1 MWKEFDPIRT
11 NDKLS
16 HAKCI
21 HYNKVFVAS
30 RSSGTSQCLRH
41 LKVCKVRLR
50 MHHLIEHM
58 HANLSP
64 TADVMKNWKFDQ
76 EVSRKELLRMI
87 VLQELPFSIV
97 EHVGFRRFVASLNP
111 YFKVISRTTLR
122 NDCMAAYEDHK
133 LALFDVLKSSNSR
146 VSLTADMWTS
156 IQNLGYLC
164 VTCHYIDNEWKLQ
177 KRIIKFALVPTP
189 HDGITMFSEML
200 KAIQEWHIENKL
212 FSVTLDNASVNDTMM
227 THLKTNLVG
236 KTMLPCD
243 GVLLHFRC
251 AAHIF
256 NLIVQDGLKTM
267 SNAINSIRESVKYVR
282 SSQSRGQ
289 RFEEM
294 IAQVGIKTNRRPSL
308 DVSTRWNSTYLM
320 LDSSLLVRMAFEA
333 LDRHD
338 INYLHQPFDYQWT
351 MAEKLCALLK
361 VFYEATVAVS
371 GTLYPTSTCYFH
383 ELWKIKMV
391 LDKEATNEDVTIASI
406 VKEMK
411 EKFKKYWDAQ
421 YLQICFPVIFDPR
434 YKYKFIEFRLKS
446 AFGAAATPYLKEIK
460 SNMQKL
466 FDEYSAKYGGSNNI
480 NSQPETSVEQNV
492 DASNQFAD
500 WRQFLHDKSRSKV
513 KSELSRYLADMPQE
527 GDFQDG
533 HDFDI
538 LNWWMVN
545 KTKYPVI
552 SRMARDVLAIPATS
566 VASEAAFSTGER
578 IISDYR
584 SRLSSS
590 TVEALICLQDWMRA
604 EGLGDFFARDLA
616 ESDDQNVQHSGI

>member
-1 MWKEFDPIRT
+1 MWKEFDPICT

-87 VLQELPFSIV
+87 VFQELPFSIV

-111 YFKVISRTTLR
+111 YFKVIS
-122 NDCMAAYEDHK
+122 K

-156 IQNLGYLC
+156 IQNLGYL
-164 VTCHYIDNEWKLQ
+164 
-177 KRIIKFALVPTP
+177 
-189 HDGITMFSEML
+189 
-200 KAIQEWHIENKL
+200 
-212 FSVTLDNASVNDTMM
+212 
-227 THLKTNLVG
+227 
-236 KTMLPCD
+236 
-243 GVLLHFRC
+243 
-251 AAHIF
+251 
-256 NLIVQDGLKTM
+256 
-267 SNAINSIRESVKYVR
+267 
-282 SSQSRGQ
+282 
-289 RFEEM
+289 
-294 IAQVGIKTNRRPSL
+294 
-308 DVSTRWNSTYLM
+308 
-320 LDSSLLVRMAFEA
+320 MAFEA

-411 EKFKKYWDAQ
+411 EKFKKY
-421 YLQICFPVIFDPR
+421 
-434 YKYKFIEFRLKS
+434 KYKFIEFHLKP

-466 FDEYSAKYGGSNNI
+466 FDEYSSKYGGSNNI

-500 WRQFLHDKSRSKV
+500 WRHFLHDKSRSKV

-538 LNWWMVN
+538 LNWWM
-545 KTKYPVI
+545 
-552 SRMARDVLAIPATS
+552 
-566 VASEAAFSTGER
+566 AAFSTGER

-616 ESDDQNVQHSGI
+616 ESDDQNVQHSGENAYTPLVTGNIEKDRKSSWSWKQLFVTLSIGTVGLS